1 LENRTPEQVI
11 QSMSLRREAWLAATE
26 LVVPVLE
33 EHGLEDVTLA
43 GANLFVKG
51 STMTKVDQ
59 NINHLTGVADWLLE
73 PVQGE

>member
-1 LENRTPEQVI
+1 MEKRTPEQVI

-33 EHGLEDVTLA
+33 EHGLEPYETHAV
-43 GANLFVKG
+43 LFVKG

-59 NINHLTGVADWLLE
+59 NVSHIQGVADWLLE
-73 PVQGE
+73 PIQGE